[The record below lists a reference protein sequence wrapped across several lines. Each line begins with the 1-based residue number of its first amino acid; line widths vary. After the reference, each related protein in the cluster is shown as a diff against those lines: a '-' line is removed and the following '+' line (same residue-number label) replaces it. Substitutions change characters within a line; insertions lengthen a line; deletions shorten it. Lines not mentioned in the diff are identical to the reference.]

1 MFFRSKTSG
10 HVPTSSQGLTQSSTL
25 VNDKAV
31 EAILP
36 ESLLDML
43 SQDLILSK
51 HKKAAVASKVT
62 SS

>member
-1 MFFRSKTSG
+1 MSSG
-10 HVPTSSQGLTQSSTL
+10 TSQGRTL

-51 HKKAAVASKVT
+51 HKKAPVASKVT
-62 SS
+62 SG